1 LLKVPNE
8 SQGDGVRM
16 WKTLK
21 QVLPSSKSVME
32 VGGLKVKNKLFTKL
46 SDISEIF
53 NKHFST
59 IGYKL
64 GQIFGR
70 VIDANQFPLKTTETF
85 RIRLTPVTE
94 KFVYD
99 QLLQLKPNKA
109 VGLDKISTRLLKDGA
124 EVIATTLAK
133 IMNCSFNSKS
143 FPQSWKPLRLRHCL
157 KTVVRTIAT
166 IIDPYQYCPP
176 SEKLSNV
183 QRIRNF
189 TITFKY
195 TTSYI

>member
-1 LLKVPNE
+1 
-8 SQGDGVRM
+8 
-16 WKTLK
+16 
-21 QVLPSSKSVME
+21 ME

-143 FPQSWKPLRLRHCL
+143 FPQSWKSAKVKALFKNGSTDDCNNYRPISILPTISKMIERAAYTQFYNYLQVHNLLHMKQFGFVERDRHLVLFSSLRM
-157 KTVVRTIAT
+157 
-166 IIDPYQYCPP
+166 
-176 SEKLSNV
+176 
-183 QRIRNF
+183 
-189 TITFKY
+189 
-195 TTSYI
+195 TS